1 HRELFPQHNTHPK
14 FGAQLPANLE
24 LTLILPHPSQFTPP
38 LAMSHSNIPG
48 LGFICPG
55 NLTYAGRISPCSLDT
70 VVFGT
75 LALYMFLVVVRRA
88 WKSSRDSSATTT
100 RPRRYPQALHP
111 LMTAV
116 QALVLLICAT
126 CLFQTLYL
134 VVLQQTDPTVPLV
147 PTYLLP
153 YSALHFLA
161 WLANYLILSSD
172 KRHNRTYYLPAQAFW
187 LLALVA
193 AQVELYDRT
202 LYLVGTDEE
211 EDGPA
216 KVAPVFVANWVLF
229 AAFVVRYALTWALVI
244 VAGILEWK
252 VHHGDEWGSDG
263 ERSDDETV
271 DEVNGRIGQYR
282 RLTPDLNN
290 GDGDVENSPTTISP
304 TPLDDATHA
313 LFTNGLGKDYGT
325 LSKRPRRARRASS
338 TTTTTTTATTVP
350 VQTLTSSP
358 HTNYIAKLRRL
369 FPFMWPRNDRR
380 LQLLIVL
387 CLLLLVAER
396 VVNVLLPISY
406 KNVVDALAKEGGGG
420 RVVWKEI
427 LIFVG
432 LRMLQGGVGFI
443 GTAQKG
449 LWVPIGQ
456 FTTRELQVRMFE
468 HLLNLSL
475 RFHLNRKTG
484 EILRVQ
490 DRGVTSIVTLLTTIC
505 FNILPTL
512 TDVTVACVYF
522 TLAFDGWFG
531 AIVLTTMAA
540 YVGFT
545 MRLTEWRMRYRR
557 ETNRLENEME
567 AKAGGLCDVDALLN
581 YETVKLYANEKSVP
595 PLSFPIFHS
604 NPCLHTSRF
613 NHRFEV
619 EQYEKAIVSYQQADL
634 KSNTVA
640 MTIST
645 VQNVILQVGL
655 LTGCLLCARRVT
667 MGTMTVGDFVAYIG
681 YMTQLYGPL
690 SGCVI

>member
-1 HRELFPQHNTHPK
+1 MPIPDAVPRRPAADGPDRPAGPNLPSPILCATFPRLASQLLDPLLRQA
-14 FGAQLPANLE
+14 AQ
-24 LTLILPHPSQFTPP
+24 PHV
-38 LAMSHSNIPG
+38 L
-48 LGFICPG
+48 
-55 NLTYAGRISPCSLDT
+55 SPCAS
-70 VVFGT
+70 F
-75 LALYMFLVVVRRA
+75 LAP
-88 WKSSRDSSATTT
+88 
-100 RPRRYPQALHP
+100 RPRRRAGR
-111 LMTAV
+111 
-116 QALVLLICAT
+116 
-126 CLFQTLYL
+126 
-134 VVLQQTDPTVPLV
+134 TVRPHAIPCWHRRGRGWPGEGGARLRRQ
-147 PTYLLP
+147 L
-153 YSALHFLA
+153 
-161 WLANYLILSSD
+161 
-172 KRHNRTYYLPAQAFW
+172 
-187 LLALVA
+187 
-193 AQVELYDRT
+193 
-202 LYLVGTDEE
+202 
-211 EDGPA
+211 GP
-216 KVAPVFVANWVLF
+216 
-229 AAFVVRYALTWALVI
+229 VRGVRGA
-244 VAGILEWK
+244 

-490 DRGVTSIVTLLTTIC
+490 GTPMFYSRAPTYPTSFNQPSTHAFLLLT
-505 FNILPTL
+505 FGPLHRPRRNKYRDASDNDLLQYPA
-512 TDVTVACVYF
+512 DA
-522 TLAFDGWFG
+522 DGRDG
-531 AIVLTTMAA
+531 SVRVLH
-540 YVGFT
+540 VGF
-545 MRLTEWRMRYRR
+545 
-557 ETNRLENEME
+557 
-567 AKAGGLCDVDALLN
+567 
-581 YETVKLYANEKSVP
+581 
-595 PLSFPIFHS
+595 
-604 NPCLHTSRF
+604 
-613 NHRFEV
+613 
-619 EQYEKAIVSYQQADL
+619 
-634 KSNTVA
+634 
-640 MTIST
+640 
-645 VQNVILQVGL
+645 
-655 LTGCLLCARRVT
+655 RRVVRRDRVNDHGRVRWIYNAIDR
-667 MGTMTVGDFVAYIG
+667 MEDAVSQGD
-681 YMTQLYGPL
+681 
-690 SGCVI
+690 